1 MKDGTWV
8 NSIVKAMTE
17 LGGKA
22 RYDDLYQQV
31 AKVRKKEGL
40 PLNDSYKAT
49 IRGTVEA
56 FSSDSDGWKK
66 TSWPRY
72 I

>member
-31 AKVRKKEGL
+31 AKVRKKEL
-40 PLNDSYKAT
+40 QDMYNSNKNNNNNNQDT
-49 IRGTVEA
+49 IN
-56 FSSDSDGWKK
+56 
-66 TSWPRY
+66 
-72 I
+72 